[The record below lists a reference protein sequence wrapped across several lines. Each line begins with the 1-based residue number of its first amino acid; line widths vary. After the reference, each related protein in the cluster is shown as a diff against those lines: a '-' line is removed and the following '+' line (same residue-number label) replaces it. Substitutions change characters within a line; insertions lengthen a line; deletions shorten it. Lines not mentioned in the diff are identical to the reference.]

1 MLESSD
7 HFCAEFTA
15 CMRASATV
23 FSLSLAAAL
32 WVAAAPAKALGF
44 GRIGNTTQL
53 GQPLNFAAAIR
64 LENDES
70 LSRECVSAEVV
81 VGESTLQ
88 SGQVRVTL
96 EAGAVASE
104 RLVRIT
110 TSTLIDE
117 PVVTVSVS
125 VGCTSKVTR
134 KFVAFIDPPL
144 INAPQTAAADRSMMV
159 PQRADSQVAPL
170 VSIVEGEKP
179 PVAAPS
185 QGSAAGARP
194 ERPRREGAAPRATPR
209 SRPVVMARAASDSA
223 SAPAAPQ
230 APATK
235 KPPARR
241 LAAPAP
247 RPAASGPRLEL
258 EAAPAVVARAA
269 SAAPGVELPV
279 VAAAASAP
287 ASAASAAKVDDASAL
302 LALERERIRLLEE
315 GLARLRSDSQ
325 STQQALVTLQARL
338 QAAESER
345 YSNPLVY
352 ALAWLSALLALAVG
366 ALWWRQSRARG
377 AAQWWAPPA
386 PVAAPAPAPAA
397 RNKGLDF
404 EAAPPTTMS
413 GVAPAYEVSMLDSG
427 EISMPAPDLP
437 MTVPAAALRPAAA
450 VAEPARELSVEELID
465 LEQQAEFFVVLG
477 QDEAAIELLMS
488 HVRNDGGISPLPYL
502 KLLEI
507 YKRRGEADAYERIR
521 DRFNRRFNAYAP
533 DWASDLQQGLS
544 LEAYPET
551 VQRLQEL
558 WGAPAKAMETLAA
571 ALFRR
576 DASDQTYDLPAYR
589 ELLFLYAIARDFQEH
604 GVADLGRDVDL
615 LLPIHDDLSAEPIAQ
630 RVHSTGFQNSALMT
644 QPLDLDVSLVRT
656 DGNGALQVSAP
667 TGLERRSSERVA
679 GADSNL
685 IDFDLDLELAPQPPT
700 PPGGR

>member
-1 MLESSD
+1 
-7 HFCAEFTA
+7 
-15 CMRASATV
+15 MRAAATA

-70 LSRECVSAEVV
+70 LSRECVAAEVM
-81 VGESTLQ
+81 VGESRLQ
-88 SGQVRVTL
+88 PGQVRVTL
-96 EAGAVASE
+96 EAGTAPNE

-144 INAPQTAAADRSMMV
+144 INAPQTAAADSSMMV
-159 PQRADSQVAPL
+159 PQRADSQVEPL
-170 VSIVEGEKP
+170 VSIVEGDRA

-185 QGSAAGARP
+185 QSNAPAARAD
-194 ERPRREGAAPRATPR
+194 RPRREGAAPRATPR
-209 SRPVVMARAASDSA
+209 SRPIVIARAAVDSA
-223 SAPAAPQ
+223 SAPAAPK
-230 APATK
+230 APVK

-241 LAAPAP
+241 IAAQAA

-258 EAAPAVVARAA
+258 EAAPTVVARAA
-269 SAAPGVELPV
+269 SAAPGVDLPV
-279 VAAAASAP
+279 VAAAALAP
-287 ASAASAAKVDDASAL
+287 ASAAAAAPVDDAAAL

-325 STQQALVTLQARL
+325 ATQQALVTLQARL
-338 QAAESER
+338 LAAESER
-345 YSNPLVY
+345 YANPLVY
-352 ALAWLSALLALAVG
+352 SLAWLSALLALAVG

-386 PVAAPAPAPAA
+386 PSAAAAPRAERAKP
-397 RNKGLDF
+397 LEF
-404 EAAPPTTMS
+404 ETPTPTTMS
-413 GVAPAYEVSMLDSG
+413 GVAPAYEVSVLDSA
-427 EISMPAPDLP
+427 EISVLAHDLP
-437 MTVPAAALRPAAA
+437 MTIPAAAAMRPPAAA
-450 VAEPARELSVEELID
+450 EPTRELSVEELID

-533 DWASDLQQGLS
+533 EWIADLQQGLP

-551 VQRLQEL
+551 VQRLQAL
-558 WGAPAKAMETLAA
+558 WAAPAKAMETLAT

-576 DASDQTYDLPAYR
+576 DPSDQTYDLPAYR

-604 GVADLGRDVDL
+604 GVTDIGRDVDL
-615 LLPIHDDLSAEPIAQ
+615 LLPMHDEAPLEPIAQ
-630 RVHSTGFQNSALMT
+630 LMSSANTGFQNSALMT
-644 QPLDLDVSLVRT
+644 QPLDLDVSMVRDESEEASPT
-656 DGNGALQVSAP
+656 LAP
-667 TGLERRSSERVA
+667 TGLERRSRERSSA
-679 GADSNL
+679 ADSNL
-685 IDFDLDLELAPQPPT
+685 IDFDLDLDPKAPA
-700 PPGGR
+700 PPGAR

>member
-1 MLESSD
+1 
-7 HFCAEFTA
+7 
-15 CMRASATV
+15 MRASATV

-70 LSRECVSAEVV
+70 LSRECVAAEVL
-81 VGESTLQ
+81 VGESRLQ
-88 SGQVRVTL
+88 PGQVRVTL
-96 EAGAVASE
+96 EAGTAPNE

-144 INAPQTAAADRSMMV
+144 INAPQTAAADSSMMV

-170 VSIVEGEKP
+170 VSIVEGEKAP
-179 PVAAPS
+179 AAAPA
-185 QGSAAGARP
+185 QNSAPAARS

-209 SRPVVMARAASDSA
+209 SRPVVIARAAADSA
-223 SAPAAPQ
+223 SAPAA
-230 APATK
+230 AKVPAAK
-235 KPPARR
+235 KPPAKR
-241 LAAPAP
+241 LAAQAV

-269 SAAPGVELPV
+269 SAAPGVELPA

-287 ASAASAAKVDDASAL
+287 ASAASAAPIDDTAAL

-315 GLARLRSDSQ
+315 GLARLRSESQ
-325 STQQALVTLQARL
+325 TTQQALVTLQARL

-386 PVAAPAPAPAA
+386 PVAAPAAAPRTKAS
-397 RNKGLDF
+397 DF
-404 EAAPPTTMS
+404 EHPTPTTMS
-413 GVAPAYEVSMLDSG
+413 GVAPAYEVSVLDPG
-427 EISMPAPDLP
+427 EISMPTPDLP
-437 MTVPAAALRPAAA
+437 MTVPAAAAMRPAPV
-450 VAEPARELSVEELID
+450 VAEPTRELSVEELID

-533 DWASDLQQGLS
+533 DWTSDLQQGLS

-551 VQRLQEL
+551 VQRLQAL

-576 DASDQTYDLPAYR
+576 DVSDQTYDLPAYR

-604 GVADLGRDVDL
+604 GVTDLGRDVDL
-615 LLPIHDDLSAEPIAQ
+615 LLPMHDDSPVEPIAQ
-630 RVHSTGFQNSALMT
+630 LVHSTGFQNSALMT
-644 QPLDLDVSLVRT
+644 QPLDLDVSMVRGEG
-656 DGNGALQVSAP
+656 DGAPALPAP
-667 TGLERRSSERVA
+667 TGLERRSRERASGV
-679 GADSNL
+679 DSNL
-685 IDFDLDLELAPQPPT
+685 IDFDLDLDLDPQAPPPS
-700 PPGGR
+700 GSR

>member
-1 MLESSD
+1 
-7 HFCAEFTA
+7 
-15 CMRASATV
+15 MRASATV
-23 FSLSLAAAL
+23 FFLSLAAAL

-44 GRIGNTTQL
+44 GRIGNATEL

-64 LENDES
+64 LTSDETV
-70 LSRECVSAEVV
+70 SRECVSAEVL
-81 VGESTLQ
+81 VGESRLQ
-88 SGQVRVTL
+88 PGQVRVTL
-96 EAGAVASE
+96 EAGAVATE
-104 RLVRIT
+104 RLVRVT
-110 TSTLIDE
+110 TSSIIDE
-117 PVVTVSVS
+117 PVVTVSVA
-125 VGCTSKVTR
+125 VGCTSRITR
-134 KFVAFIDPPL
+134 AFVVFIDPPL
-144 INAPQTAAADRSMMV
+144 INAPRTMAADTQMMV

-170 VSIVEGEKP
+170 VSIVEGERP
-179 PVAAPS
+179 PAAAPS
-185 QGSAAGARP
+185 RVAQQPAA
-194 ERPRREGAAPRATPR
+194 RPRRESAAPRARPR
-209 SRPVVMARAASDSA
+209 SRPVVIARAAGESA
-223 SAPAAPQ
+223 SAPTGSV
-230 APATK
+230 TK
-235 KPPARR
+235 KPRARR
-241 LAAPAP
+241 GNTVAP
-247 RPAASGPRLEL
+247 RPAVSGPRLEL

-269 SAAPGVELPV
+269 SAAPGLELPV

-287 ASAASAAKVDDASAL
+287 ASAAAAAPVVDEASAL

-315 GLARLRSDSQ
+315 GLARLRSESQ
-325 STQQALVTLQARL
+325 ATQQALVTLQARL

-366 ALWWRQSRARG
+366 ALWWRQSRGRG

-386 PVAAPAPAPAA
+386 PVAAPAAAA
-397 RNKGLDF
+397 RTKASDF
-404 EAAPPTTMS
+404 EHATPTTMS
-413 GVAPAYEVSMLDSG
+413 GVAPAYEVSVLDPG
-427 EISMPAPDLP
+427 EVSTPTPDLP
-437 MTVPAAALRPAAA
+437 MTVPAAAAMRPVPV
-450 VAEPARELSVEELID
+450 VAEATRELSVEELID

-533 DWASDLQQGLS
+533 DWSSDLQQGQL

-551 VQRLQEL
+551 VQRLQAL

-576 DASDQTYDLPAYR
+576 DVSDQTYDLPAYR

-604 GVADLGRDVDL
+604 GVTDLGRDVDL
-615 LLPIHDDLSAEPIAQ
+615 LLPMHDDRPAEPITQ

-644 QPLDLDVSLVRT
+644 QPLDLDVSLVRGEGDSDAT
-656 DGNGALQVSAP
+656 LPAP
-667 TGLERRSSERVA
+667 TGLERRSAERA
-679 GADSNL
+679 PASDSNL
-685 IDFDLDLELAPQPPT
+685 IDFDLDLDLDSQAPA
-700 PPGGR
+700 PPGSR

>member
-1 MLESSD
+1 
-7 HFCAEFTA
+7 
-15 CMRASATV
+15 MRASATV

-53 GQPLNFAAAIR
+53 GQPLNFAATIR
-64 LENDES
+64 LDNDET
-70 LSRECVSAEVV
+70 LPRECVAAEVF
-81 VGESTLQ
+81 VGDSKLQ
-88 SGQVRVTL
+88 PGQVRVTL
-96 EAGAVASE
+96 ETTGAANE

-110 TSTLIDE
+110 TSTLVDE

-125 VGCTSKVTR
+125 VGCISKVTR

-144 INAPQTAAADRSMMV
+144 INAPQTAAADASMMV

-170 VSIVEGEKP
+170 VAVVEGDKA
-179 PVAAPS
+179 PVAVPSRAPAS
-185 QGSAAGARP
+185 SGRP
-194 ERPRREGAAPRATPR
+194 ARPRREDAAPRATPR
-209 SRPVVMARAASDSA
+209 SRPVLIARAADGEATAPSA
-223 SAPAAPQ
+223 QKPAVA
-230 APATK
+230 K
-235 KPPARR
+235 KPAPKAR
-241 LAAPAP
+241 AAQAP

-269 SAAPGVELPV
+269 SSAPGIDLPV
-279 VAAAASAP
+279 VAAAP
-287 ASAASAAKVDDASAL
+287 ASAASAAPVDPTAAL
-302 LALERERIRLLEE
+302 LALERERIRQLEE
-315 GLARLRSDSQ
+315 GLARLRGDSQ
-325 STQQALVTLQARL
+325 ATQQALVSLQARL

-345 YSNPLVY
+345 YANPLVY

-386 PVAAPAPAPAA
+386 PTVAAAAAAAAAA
-397 RNKGLDF
+397 RAARSKAMDF
-404 EAAPPTTMS
+404 ETATPTTMS
-413 GVAPAYEVSMLDSG
+413 GVTPAYEVSVLDAG
-427 EISMPAPDLP
+427 EIASPKPDLP
-437 MTVPAAALRPAAA
+437 MTVPAAAALRPPTAPGA
-450 VAEPARELSVEELID
+450 AEPVRELSVEELID

-533 DWASDLQQGLS
+533 DWASDLQQGQS
-544 LEAYPET
+544 LEAYADT
-551 VQRLQEL
+551 LLRLQEL
-558 WGAPAKAMETLAA
+558 WVSPAKAMETLAA

-576 DASDQTYDLPAYR
+576 DPTDQTYDLPAYR

-604 GVADLGRDVDL
+604 GVTDIGRDVDL
-615 LLPIHDDLSAEPIAQ
+615 LLPMHDDAPPAPIAHL
-630 RVHSTGFQNSALMT
+630 VSSMNTGFQNSALMT
-644 QPLDLDVSLVRT
+644 QPLDLDVSMVRGKA
-656 DGNGALQVSAP
+656 DGEAQQTAP
-667 TGLERRSSERVA
+667 TGLERRSSERAPAV
-679 GADSNL
+679 DSNL
-685 IDFDLDLELAPQPPT
+685 IDFDLDLDPQAPAPPAS
-700 PPGGR
+700 R

>member
-1 MLESSD
+1 
-7 HFCAEFTA
+7 
-15 CMRASATV
+15 MRATATV
-23 FSLSLAAAL
+23 FCLSLAAAL

-64 LENDES
+64 LENDET
-70 LSRECVSAEVV
+70 LSRECVSAEVL
-81 VGESTLQ
+81 VGDNKLQ
-88 SGQVRVTL
+88 PGQVRVTL
-96 EAGAVASE
+96 EATAVANE
-104 RLVRIT
+104 RLVRVT
-110 TSTLIDE
+110 TSTLVDE

-144 INAPQTAAADRSMMV
+144 INAPQTAAADTSMMV

-170 VSIVEGEKP
+170 VTIVEGEKA
-179 PVAAPS
+179 PVAVPSRAPAPERS
-185 QGSAAGARP
+185 TRP
-194 ERPRREGAAPRATPR
+194 ARPRREDAAALRATPR
-209 SRPVVMARAASDSA
+209 SRPVLVARAAEGVA
-223 SAPAAPQ
+223 SAPSAQQPAA
-230 APATK
+230 AK
-235 KPPARR
+235 KPAPKARS
-241 LAAPAP
+241 AQAP

-269 SAAPGVELPV
+269 SVPPGVELPV
-279 VAAAASAP
+279 VAAAT
-287 ASAASAAKVDDASAL
+287 ASAASAAPQVNDTAAM

-325 STQQALVTLQARL
+325 ATQQALQGLQARL
-338 QAAESER
+338 KAAESER
-345 YSNPLVY
+345 YANPLVY
-352 ALAWLSALLALAVG
+352 SLAWLSALLALAVG

-386 PVAAPAPAPAA
+386 SSAPAA
-397 RNKGLDF
+397 AARAARPKPAEF
-404 EAAPPTTMS
+404 ELALPTTLS

-427 EISMPAPDLP
+427 DLSIPVVDMP
-437 MTVPAAALRPAAA
+437 MTIPAAAALRPPAPMP
-450 VAEPARELSVEELID
+450 AEPARELSVEELID

-533 DWASDLQQGLS
+533 EWIADLQQGLP
-544 LEAYPET
+544 LEAYTET

-558 WGAPAKAMETLAA
+558 WASPAKAMETLAT

-576 DASDQTYDLPAYR
+576 DPSDQTYDLPAYR

-604 GVADLGRDVDL
+604 GVADIGRDVDL
-615 LLPIHDDLSAEPIAQ
+615 LLPMHDDAPPAPIAHL
-630 RVHSTGFQNSALMT
+630 VSSGNTGFQNSALMT
-644 QPLDLDVSLVRT
+644 QPLDLDVSLVRGEGER
-656 DGNGALQVSAP
+656 DGELSSAAP
-667 TGLERRSSERVA
+667 TGLERRSGERASAV
-679 GADSNL
+679 DSNL
-685 IDFDLDLELAPQPPT
+685 IDFELDPDPPAAA
-700 PPGGR
+700 PPGSR

>member
-1 MLESSD
+1 
-7 HFCAEFTA
+7 
-15 CMRASATV
+15 MRATATV

-70 LSRECVSAEVV
+70 LSRECVAAEVL
-81 VGESTLQ
+81 VGESKLQ
-88 SGQVRVTL
+88 PGQVRVTL
-96 EAGAVASE
+96 EAGATANE
-104 RLVRIT
+104 RLVRVT
-110 TSTLIDE
+110 TSTLVDE

-144 INAPQTAAADRSMMV
+144 INAPQVAAADNAMMV

-170 VSIVEGEKP
+170 VSIVEGERS
-179 PVAAPS
+179 PVAAAPA
-185 QGSAAGARP
+185 QGTAPVARS
-194 ERPRREGAAPRATPR
+194 ERPRREGAAPRTTPR
-209 SRPVVMARAASDSA
+209 SRPVVVARAAADSA
-223 SAPAAPQ
+223 SAPAATA
-230 APATK
+230 APAAK

-241 LAAPAP
+241 VAAQAV
-247 RPAASGPRLEL
+247 RAAASGPRLEL

-269 SAAPGVELPV
+269 SAAPGVQLPV

-287 ASAASAAKVDDASAL
+287 ASAASAAAVDDTAAL

-315 GLARLRSDSQ
+315 GLARVRNESQ
-325 STQQALVTLQARL
+325 ATQQALVTLQARL

-345 YSNPLVY
+345 YANPLVY
-352 ALAWLSALLALAVG
+352 TLAWLSALLALAVG

-386 PVAAPAPAPAA
+386 PVAAPPAA
-397 RNKGLDF
+397 PRTKTPAEF
-404 EAAPPTTMS
+404 EVGSPTTMS
-413 GVAPAYEVSMLDSG
+413 GVAPAYEVSVLEPG
-427 EISMPAPDLP
+427 EVSMPAPDLP
-437 MTVPAAALRPAAA
+437 MTVPAAAALRPAPV
-450 VAEPARELSVEELID
+450 VAEPTRELSVEELID

-507 YKRRGEADAYERIR
+507 YKRRGESDAYERIR

-533 DWASDLQQGLS
+533 DWTSDLQQGLA

-551 VQRLQEL
+551 VQRLQSL
-558 WGAPAKAMETLAA
+558 WAAPAKAMETLAA

-576 DASDQTYDLPAYR
+576 DVSDQTYDLPAYR

-604 GVADLGRDVDL
+604 GVTDLGRDVDL
-615 LLPIHDDLSAEPIAQ
+615 LLPMHDDVPAEPIAQ

-644 QPLDLDVSLVRT
+644 QPLDLDVSLVRGEA
-656 DGNGALQVSAP
+656 DAVLPAP
-667 TGLERRSSERVA
+667 TGLERRSAERA
-679 GADSNL
+679 QARDSNL
-685 IDFDLDLELAPQPPT
+685 IDFDLDLDLDPQAPAPPDK
-700 PPGGR
+700 R

>member
-1 MLESSD
+1 
-7 HFCAEFTA
+7 
-15 CMRASATV
+15 MRAHSTV
-23 FSLSLAAAL
+23 FSICLAAAL
-32 WVAAAPAKALGF
+32 CIAAAPAEALGF

-53 GQPLNFAAAIR
+53 GQTLNFAAAIR
-64 LENDES
+64 LDNDET
-70 LSRECVSAEVV
+70 LSRECVAAEVF
-81 VGESTLQ
+81 VGDSKLQ
-88 SGQVRVTL
+88 PGQVRVTL
-96 EAGAVASE
+96 ETAGAANE

-110 TSTLIDE
+110 TTAIIDE

-144 INAPQTAAADRSMMV
+144 INAPQTAPADASMMV

-170 VSIVEGEKP
+170 VGIVEGEQAP
-179 PVAAPS
+179 AAVISRAP
-185 QGSAAGARP
+185 ARATRP
-194 ERPRREGAAPRATPR
+194 ERTRREENAVRSTPR
-209 SRPVVMARAASDSA
+209 SRPVVIARAAGDAA
-223 SAPAAPQ
+223 SAPT
-230 APATK
+230 ATK
-235 KPPARR
+235 PAAAKKP
-241 LAAPAP
+241 AAKTRNAQAP

-269 SAAPGVELPV
+269 SAPPAPEVPV
-279 VAAAASAP
+279 LAAAASA
-287 ASAASAAKVDDASAL
+287 AASAPPLDDASVL
-302 LALERERIRLLEE
+302 LARERERIRLLEE

-325 STQQALVTLQARL
+325 ATQQALTSLQARL

-345 YSNPLVY
+345 YANPLVY
-352 ALAWLSALLALAVG
+352 TLAWLSALLALAVG

-377 AAQWWAPPA
+377 AAQWWAPP
-386 PVAAPAPAPAA
+386 VAKAPAA
-397 RNKGLDF
+397 APRTDRSKSLEF
-404 EAAPPTTMS
+404 ETATPTTMS
-413 GVAPAYEVSMLDSG
+413 GVAPAYEVSMLDAG
-427 EISMPAPDLP
+427 EISMPTPDLP
-437 MTVPAAALRPAAA
+437 MTIPAAAALRPAPA

-533 DWASDLQQGLS
+533 DWAYDLQLGLS

-551 VQRLQEL
+551 VLRLQEL
-558 WGAPAKAMETLAA
+558 WVSPAKAMETLAA

-576 DASDQTYDLPAYR
+576 DVSDQTYDLPAYR

-604 GVADLGRDVDL
+604 GLADIGRDVDL
-615 LLPIHDDLSAEPIAQ
+615 LLPMHDDLPAEPIAELV
-630 RVHSTGFQNSALMT
+630 RSTGFQNSALMT
-644 QPLDLDVSLVRT
+644 QPLDLDVSMVRGES
-656 DGNGALQVSAP
+656 DDAKAEEAP
-667 TGLERRSSERVA
+667 GLARRAHERT
-679 GADSNL
+679 ADSNL
-685 IDFDLDLELAPQPPT
+685 IDFDLDLDLDPQKPEAPD
-700 PPGGR
+700 GH